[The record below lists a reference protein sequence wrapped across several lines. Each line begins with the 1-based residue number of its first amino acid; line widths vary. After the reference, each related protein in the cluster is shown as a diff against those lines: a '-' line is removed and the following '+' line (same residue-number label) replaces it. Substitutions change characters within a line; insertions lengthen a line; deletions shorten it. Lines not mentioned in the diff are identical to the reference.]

1 MRRGALRRLP
11 LEELPSSLGG
21 QPRGAVAAAQRGSLV
36 GARRP
41 GHLRVLLLGPER
53 LPGSE
58 PATVLRNENLC
69 WPAFEGKAK
78 SRKIVSKFE
87 AIEASQNSNSG
98 LRFSKFAEAVTGC
111 V

>member
-21 QPRGAVAAAQRGSLV
+21 QPGRAVAAAQRGPLV
-36 GARRP
+36 GSRRP
-41 GHLRVLLLGPER
+41 RYLRVLLLGPER

-58 PATVLRNENLC
+58 PTTVLRNE
-69 WPAFEGKAK
+69 KI
-78 SRKIVSKFE
+78 SRKIVSKSE

-111 V
+111 G